1 MPFAVGRP
9 RRAPRTAHCAP
20 RTTAHLA
27 LRPPPLRSTASR
39 SYGEASPCLAT
50 FAASAG
56 GHVSYLLKLIMEDE
70 ARHHRLF
77 DEWRNALQSNAEFR
91 EVEPQVPHMSRSKEA
106 DTVREAAR
114 EFLEVERADERDLH
128 RLQKSLKT
136 VKDTT
141 IWSLLVDMM
150 ELDTKK
156 HQLILEFLEKH
167 PGD

>member
-1 MPFAVGRP
+1 MTTQQIPVGLSSWE
-9 RRAPRTAHCAP
+9 HDLYI
-20 RTTAHLA
+20 HLTEHMETEKGLLDRYTDVA
-27 LRPPPLRSTASR
+27 ST
-39 SYGEASPCLAT
+39 
-50 FAASAG
+50 AG
-56 GHVSYLLKLIMEDE
+56 GHVAYLLKLIMEDE

-91 EVEPQVPHMSRSKEA
+91 EVEPQVPHMSTSREA
-106 DTVREAAR
+106 ENVRAAAR

-128 RLQKSLKT
+128 HLQKTLKD

-141 IWSLLVDMM
+141 IWNLLVEMM

-167 PGD
+167 PGS

>member
-1 MPFAVGRP
+1 MTTNTEPPVGLS
-9 RRAPRTAHCAP
+9 AWEHDLYEHLTEHME
-20 RTTAHLA
+20 TELA
-27 LRPPPLRSTASR
+27 LVDR
-39 SYGEASPCLAT
+39 YEAL
-50 FAASAG
+50 AASAG

-91 EVEPQVPHMSRSKEA
+91 EVEPQVPHMTRSKQSE
-106 DTVREAAR
+106 TVRESAR

>member
-1 MPFAVGRP
+1 MTTNTEPPVGLS
-9 RRAPRTAHCAP
+9 AWEHDLYEHLTEHMENE
-20 RTTAHLA
+20 LA
-27 LRPPPLRSTASR
+27 LVARYDA
-39 SYGEASPCLAT
+39 LA
-50 FAASAG
+50 ANAG
-56 GHVSYLLKLIMEDE
+56 GHVAYLLKLIMEDE

-91 EVEPQVPHMSRSKEA
+91 EVEPQVPHMSRSKQSEI
-106 DTVREAAR
+106 VREAAR

-156 HQLILEFLEKH
+156 HQLILDFLEKH

>member
-1 MPFAVGRP
+1 M
-9 RRAPRTAHCAP
+9 
-20 RTTAHLA
+20 TTNTKPPIGLSVWEHDLYEHLTEHMHNELA
-27 LRPPPLRSTASR
+27 LVDR
-39 SYGEASPCLAT
+39 YEAL
-50 FAASAG
+50 AASAE
-56 GHVSYLLKLIMEDE
+56 GHVSYLVKLIMEDE

-77 DEWRNALQSNAEFR
+77 DEWRNALQSNAELR
-91 EVEPQVPHMSRSKEA
+91 EVEPQVPHMSGSKKAEA
-106 DTVREAAR
+106 VRAAAR

-156 HQLILEFLEKH
+156 HQLILEFLQKH
-167 PGD
+167 PGE

>member
-1 MPFAVGRP
+1 MTTNTRPPVGLSVWESELYEHLADHMENELALVGRYED
-9 RRAPRTAHCAP
+9 
-20 RTTAHLA
+20 LA
-27 LRPPPLRSTASR
+27 KR
-39 SYGEASPCLAT
+39 
-50 FAASAG
+50 AG
-56 GHVSYLLKLIMEDE
+56 GHVAYLLRLIMEDE

-91 EVEPQVPHMSRSKEA
+91 EVVPRVPHMRRSTEA
-106 DTVREAAR
+106 ENVRNAAR
-114 EFLEVERADERDLH
+114 DFLEIEQADERDLH

-167 PGD
+167 PGA

>member
-1 MPFAVGRP
+1 M
-9 RRAPRTAHCAP
+9 
-20 RTTAHLA
+20 
-27 LRPPPLRSTASR
+27 
-39 SYGEASPCLAT
+39 
-50 FAASAG
+50 
-56 GHVSYLLKLIMEDE
+56 
-70 ARHHRLF
+70 
-77 DEWRNALQSNAEFR
+77 
-91 EVEPQVPHMSRSKEA
+91 
-106 DTVREAAR
+106 REAAR

-167 PGD
+167 PGE

>member
-1 MPFAVGRP
+1 
-9 RRAPRTAHCAP
+9 
-20 RTTAHLA
+20 
-27 LRPPPLRSTASR
+27 
-39 SYGEASPCLAT
+39 
-50 FAASAG
+50 
-56 GHVSYLLKLIMEDE
+56 MEDE

-91 EVEPQVPHMSRSKEA
+91 EVEPQVPHMSRSKKAEA
-106 DTVREAAR
+106 VREAAR

-167 PGD
+167 PGE

>member
-1 MPFAVGRP
+1 MTTNTKPPVGLSVWEHDLYEHL
-9 RRAPRTAHCAP
+9 TEHMQNE
-20 RTTAHLA
+20 LA
-27 LRPPPLRSTASR
+27 LVDR
-39 SYGEASPCLAT
+39 YEAL
-50 FAASAG
+50 AASAE
-56 GHVSYLLKLIMEDE
+56 GHVSYLVKLIMEDE

-77 DEWRNALQSNAEFR
+77 DEWRNALQSNAELR
-91 EVEPQVPHMSRSKEA
+91 EVEPQVPHMSRSKKAEA
-106 DTVREAAR
+106 VRACAR

-156 HQLILEFLEKH
+156 HQLILEFLHKH
-167 PGD
+167 PGE

>member
-1 MPFAVGRP
+1 MTTNTQPPVGLSVWEHDLYEHL
-9 RRAPRTAHCAP
+9 TDHMQNE
-20 RTTAHLA
+20 LA
-27 LRPPPLRSTASR
+27 LVDRYA
-39 SYGEASPCLAT
+39 ALAE
-50 FAASAG
+50 SAG

-91 EVEPQVPHMSRSKEA
+91 EVEPQVPHLSRSKEA
-106 DTVREAAR
+106 ETVREAAR
-114 EFLEVERADERDLH
+114 EFLEVERADDRDLH

-150 ELDTKK
+150 ECDTKK

-167 PGD
+167 PGE

>member
-1 MPFAVGRP
+1 M
-9 RRAPRTAHCAP
+9 
-20 RTTAHLA
+20 TTNTQPPIGLSVWEHDLYEHLTEHMQNELELVDRYEA
-27 LRPPPLRSTASR
+27 L
-39 SYGEASPCLAT
+39 
-50 FAASAG
+50 AASAE
-56 GHVSYLLKLIMEDE
+56 GHVSYLVKLIMEDE

-77 DEWRNALQSNAEFR
+77 DEWRNALQSNAELR
-91 EVEPQVPHMSRSKEA
+91 EVEPQVPHMTRSKKAEA
-106 DTVREAAR
+106 VRDAAR

-167 PGD
+167 PGE

>member
-1 MPFAVGRP
+1 MTTNTAPVGLSAWEHDLYEHLTDHMEAERELVD
-9 RRAPRTAHCAP
+9 RYEA
-20 RTTAHLA
+20 LA
-27 LRPPPLRSTASR
+27 LL
-39 SYGEASPCLAT
+39 
-50 FAASAG
+50 AG
-56 GHVSYLLKLIMEDE
+56 GHVAYLLRLIMEDE

-77 DEWRNALQSNAEFR
+77 EQWRNALQSNAEFR
-91 EVEPQVPHMSRSKEA
+91 DVVPRVPHMRQSA
-106 DTVREAAR
+106 DAEKVRTAAR

-150 ELDTKK
+150 DLDTKK

-167 PGD
+167 PGE

>member
-1 MPFAVGRP
+1 MTSNTQPPVGLSVWEHDLYEHL
-9 RRAPRTAHCAP
+9 TDHMQNE
-20 RTTAHLA
+20 LA
-27 LRPPPLRSTASR
+27 LVDRYA
-39 SYGEASPCLAT
+39 ALAE
-50 FAASAG
+50 SAG

-91 EVEPQVPHMSRSKEA
+91 EVEPQVPHLSRSKEA
-106 DTVREAAR
+106 EVVREAAR

-150 ELDTKK
+150 ECDTKK

-167 PGD
+167 PGE